1 MIQAIK
7 DSRGNFLVV
16 LVGSGV
22 VLSACVTTEEEL
34 AESRLRDQMSF
45 GKADQDSDGEL
56 SRTELAKHMHN
67 EALAEFDLNNDSC
80 ISLHEWSATR
90 QEPESDNGAFG
101 LLDDDGDGEVREDE
115 AIDYISGQAA
125 FEAAF
130 EKLDLDGDNVL
141 VREEYE
147 DADPT
152 ALNISLF
159 SLPGSDPPAE
169 P

>member
-1 MIQAIK
+1 MIRILK
-7 DSRGNFLVV
+7 DLRGTFLVA
-16 LVGSGV
+16 LAGSGV
-22 VLSACVTTEEEL
+22 ALSACVTTEEEL
-34 AESRLRDQMSF
+34 AEGGSRDQMPF
-45 GKADQDSDGEL
+45 GDADQDGDGEL
-56 SRTELAKHMHN
+56 SRTELAQHMHK

-90 QEPESDNGAFG
+90 QEPESDNDPFG
-101 LLDDDGDGEVREDE
+101 RLDDDGDGEVREDE
-115 AIDYISGQAA
+115 AINYIAGQAA

-130 EKLDLDGDNVL
+130 KKLDLDGDNVL

-147 DADPT
+147 DGDPT